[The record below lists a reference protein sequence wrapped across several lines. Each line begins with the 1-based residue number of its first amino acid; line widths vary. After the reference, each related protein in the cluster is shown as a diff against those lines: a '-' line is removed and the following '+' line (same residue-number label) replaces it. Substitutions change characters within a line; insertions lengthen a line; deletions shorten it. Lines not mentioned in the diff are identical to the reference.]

1 VDAAERPKVLI
12 VDDEH
17 VVADTLV
24 MVFSRAA
31 YDARAA
37 YSAEEALALIA
48 TWTPHLAIID
58 IYLPAMNGIDLAIRL
73 KAEYP
78 RCRISLFSGEPGA
91 GELLSASGS
100 SFEVVAKPVPPS
112 EMLAIASR
120 LLDPLQDQNHDPL
133 PNGTVH

>member
-1 VDAAERPKVLI
+1 MDAAERPKVLVI
-12 VDDEH
+12 DDER

-24 MVFSRAA
+24 MVFSRAG

-37 YSAEEALALIA
+37 YSAEEALALIPN
-48 TWTPHLAIID
+48 WTPQLAIID
-58 IYLPAMNGIDLAIRL
+58 VYLPAMNGIDLAIRL

-78 RCRISLFSGEPGA
+78 QCRISLLSGEPAA

-100 SFEVVAKPVPPS
+100 SLEIVAKPVPPS

-120 LLDPLQDQNHDPL
+120 LLDPAQDQNHDPL
-133 PNGTVH
+133 PNGSA